1 MAKLKKLYDANFTA
15 GGLLL
20 NEFKVMCEML
30 LSDDFLNSLRE
41 EEETNKTI
49 GIATMSARKRIIAEV
64 KRRYIIAP
72 KGFWNHFVQWNE
84 NEMKFGLL
92 FLCIR
97 ANPLILDIH
106 IEVALKKFR
115 TGNTLTAYDVQMR
128 LDEIASKDEFVA
140 KWSSQTLEKLNVQY
154 RKAIK
159 DAGIYDGQNLII
171 PHRISSTFW
180 QYFEDIDESW
190 FLTAC
195 FIKN

>member
-1 MAKLKKLYDANFTA
+1 
-15 GGLLL
+15 
-20 NEFKVMCEML
+20 
-30 LSDDFLNSLRE
+30 
-41 EEETNKTI
+41 
-49 GIATMSARKRIIAEV
+49 
-64 KRRYIIAP
+64 
-72 KGFWNHFVQWNE
+72 
-84 NEMKFGLL
+84 MKFGLL
-92 FLCIR
+92 FLCFK
-97 ANPLILDIH
+97 AYPLVLDIH

-115 TGNTLTAYDVQMR
+115 TGNTLNAYDIQMR
-128 LDEIASKDEFVA
+128 MDEIASKDEFVA

>member
-1 MAKLKKLYDANFTA
+1 MELKNQSYDANFTA

-20 NEFKVMCEML
+20 NEFKVMSEML

-64 KRRYIIAP
+64 KRRYTIAP
-72 KGFWNHFVQWNE
+72 KGFWHQFVQWNE

-92 FLCIR
+92 FLCFK
-97 ANPLILDIH
+97 AYPLILDIH

-115 TGNTLTAYDVQMR
+115 TGNSLNAYDVQMR

-140 KWSSQTLEKLNVQY
+140 KWSNQTLDKLNVQY

-159 DAGIYDGQNLII
+159 DVGIYDGINLII

-195 FIKN
+195 FLKN